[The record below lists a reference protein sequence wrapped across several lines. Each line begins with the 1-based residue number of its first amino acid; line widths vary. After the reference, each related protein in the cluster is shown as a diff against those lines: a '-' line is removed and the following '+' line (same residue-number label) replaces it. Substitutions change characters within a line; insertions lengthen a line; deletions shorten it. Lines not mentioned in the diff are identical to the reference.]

1 MYETDKLQLNLPILM
16 QLKEATE
23 TQKEDRCWPVFVSNL
38 AGIKYEPTKI
48 ANL

>member
-1 MYETDKLQLNLPILM
+1 MYETDKLQWNLPILM

-23 TQKEDRCWPVFVSNL
+23 TQMEDRCWSVLVRKL
-38 AGIKYEPTKI
+38 AGIKYEPTRI